1 MFFAIL
7 TIRFPVSETEQGF
20 GRAPLRWADFAQF
33 SGSRPAVL
41 CVGSY
46 PTPGRARAGRTEAY
60 ARPAGDALG
69 NIEASAGIWT
79 ARPFGSWCG
88 GAEGLHPR
96 SEARSHWSMA
106 SLAFESE
113 ISRAGQIMTT
123 KSSCSQ
129 MTRHASL
136 QLSDIPEGGEQALRI
151 HKISNMAAGPFLAI
165 YCGRNIARHTI
176 YCVLHFEQALLISIL
191 LYEQICFRD
200 KQSL

>member
-1 MFFAIL
+1 MGRCDHESGRKRCPNL
-7 TIRFPVSETEQGF
+7 SNGLET
-20 GRAPLRWADFAQF
+20 PLRWTYFAQC
-33 SGSRPAVL
+33 SGSGPAVL

-69 NIEASAGIWT
+69 NIGASAGIWT

-136 QLSDIPEGGEQALRI
+136 QLSDIPEG
-151 HKISNMAAGPFLAI
+151 P
-165 YCGRNIARHTI
+165 GRRRESITFQYGSRSFSRH
-176 YCVLHFEQALLISIL
+176 IL
-191 LYEQICFRD
+191 W
-200 KQSL
+200 S